1 MIWTSTWEL
10 SVLTERLILQCYFM
24 KNSHTV
30 STQLHGFSD
39 ACEAAYSGVIYLWMI
54 NTTGKIHVALVI
66 SKVPL
71 KCLTIPPL
79 ELSGANLLATM
90 SKMCLRF
97 HLLECSHVQ
106 TAPSSFA
113 GWRTVIH
120 VNLRTFVGNRVS
132 TIIDFISPKQWR
144 HVPGDQNL
152 ADPASRGL
160 HPSELWNCEL
170 WWNGSEWL
178 SKDDS
183 EWSDMPRLSC
193 KSKPDEVKVVSL
205 LVSFTTQPVL
215 SIANKYSSFVRPT
228 RVTAWMLHF
237 LYNVRKRCQTKD
249 RLSHCWRVAG
259 SRMILGCCST
269 DVCI

>member
-1 MIWTSTWEL
+1 
-10 SVLTERLILQCYFM
+10 
-24 KNSHTV
+24 
-30 STQLHGFSD
+30 
-39 ACEAAYSGVIYLWMI
+39 
-54 NTTGKIHVALVI
+54 
-66 SKVPL
+66 
-71 KCLTIPPL
+71 
-79 ELSGANLLATM
+79 
-90 SKMCLRF
+90 MCLRF

-152 ADPASRGL
+152 ADPASQGL
-160 HPSELWNCEL
+160 HPSELRNCEL

-228 RVTAWMLHF
+228 RVTAWMLPF
-237 LYNVRKRCQTKD
+237 PVQCKKKVSNQGQAFSLLKSCGQQSD
-249 RLSHCWRVAG
+249 IGL
-259 SRMILGCCST
+259 L
-269 DVCI
+269 